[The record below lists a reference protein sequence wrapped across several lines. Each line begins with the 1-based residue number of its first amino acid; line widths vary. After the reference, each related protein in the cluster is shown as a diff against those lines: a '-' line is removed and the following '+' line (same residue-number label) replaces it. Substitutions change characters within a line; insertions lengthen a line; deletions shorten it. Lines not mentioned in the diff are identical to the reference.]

1 MSTAASTLPARRR
14 ISATAAVPGWVR
26 ALGWVAGGKIALSA
40 TGVFSPAYAYPIP
53 AGVFFLLAA
62 GFGFAGGYLLVM
74 GGRDRRTQPLGMF
87 LLLVGSAFA
96 KRLLWAGA
104 ATVDPLLVHVQQLP
118 VEAFLP
124 FFLWRF
130 VGDFPR
136 RPAWQP
142 RLVRWMS
149 SVSLGA
155 GVALAAF
162 ALAQAVRAGDGAQ
175 ARVDPP
181 LLWFTV
187 FGLML
192 PAFPHAMWRARGATA
207 DERRRVR
214 IVLVGITLGFGPVLA
229 AVLLSALPAFD
240 ALLGRPGGLRLVG
253 MAVYP
258 PLLSI
263 PLTLLYAVLV
273 HRALDLRA
281 IVRRALQYAT
291 ARYTFTALCAVPFV
305 AVAATMVQRRA
316 EPMAALWSGERGVAL
331 TAALGV
337 GALGLLLRRSAL
349 AALDRRFFREQYDA
363 RLILGELVERVR
375 LAGTPAELG
384 QVLQQRLDAA
394 LHLRF
399 VRLLVLHPAAGALV
413 PVDAGGPPLPL
424 AGRLARRIEQL
435 GVPVEVS
442 WGRRTPWLARLP
454 RADQSWLADSDA
466 HLLAPLNAAD
476 GSLLGALCLG
486 GKRSEL
492 PFTSEDLLLISAVA
506 SSAGAWLEHHLAV
519 RPGAWLAPDAD
530 APDHALARECTACG
544 AVADEN
550 DAGTPCPACGSPTRA
565 AALPRVVNAKYQ
577 LTARIGAGG
586 MGVVYRALDLSLHR
600 AVAIK
605 ALPRVSPA
613 AVFRLRDEARAMAAA
628 SHPGLA
634 IIFAVESWGGRP
646 MLVVEYLA
654 GGTLDERLARGRCD
668 PREAVDVVLA
678 LAPALE
684 RLHAAGILHGD
695 IKPSNIG
702 FAEEGAPRLLDFGLS
717 RVLDD
722 ARGEEGGA
730 ETVGEAGWGTPLY
743 LSPEVARGET
753 PPDAAADL
761 WALALVLYEAV
772 AGRHPFAG
780 GSAHRVLLSIY
791 DGAVPDLRRFVPDAP
806 APLAEL
812 LAAALHSDRRAR
824 PATAAELHHRL
835 RACRVAL

>member
-14 ISATAAVPGWVR
+14 LSATAPGWVR
-26 ALGWVAGGKIALSA
+26 ALAWVAGGKVVLAA
-40 TGVFSPAYAYPIP
+40 TGVLSPAYDYPIP
-53 AGVFFLLAA
+53 AGVFFLLAT
-62 GFGFAGGYLLVM
+62 GFGSAGAYLLVM

-104 ATVDPLLVHVQQLP
+104 AAVPLLVRVQQLP
-118 VEAFLP
+118 VEAFLA

-149 SVSLGA
+149 AASLGA
-155 GVALAAF
+155 GVTLAALA
-162 ALAQAVRAGDGAQ
+162 LVEAVRAGGGAQ

-192 PAFPHAMWRARGATA
+192 PAFPHAVWRARGASA

-214 IVLVGITLGFGPVLA
+214 IMLVGITLGFGPVLA
-229 AVLLSALPAFD
+229 AVLLSALPAVD
-240 ALLGRPGGLRLVG
+240 ALLGRPDGLRLVG

-305 AVAATMVQRRA
+305 AVAWTMVQRRA
-316 EPMAALWSGERGVAL
+316 EPMTSLWSGERGVVL
-331 TAALGV
+331 TAALAL
-337 GALGLLLRRSAL
+337 GALGLLLRRPAL

-384 QVLQQRLDAA
+384 HVLRHRLDAA

-413 PVDAGGPPLPL
+413 PVDAGIPPLPL
-424 AGRLARRIEQL
+424 AGRLARRIEQQ
-435 GVPVEVS
+435 GAPVEVD
-442 WGRRTPWLARLP
+442 WGRRASWLARLP
-454 RADQSWLADSDA
+454 RADQAWLADSDV
-466 HLLAPLNAAD
+466 HLLAPLNAVD

-492 PFTSEDLLLISAVA
+492 PFTGEDLLLLSAVA
-506 SSAGAWLEHHLAV
+506 SSAGAWLEHHLVV
-519 RPGAWLAPDAD
+519 RPGAWLAPDVGAPAD
-530 APDHALARECTACG
+530 ALARECVACG
-544 AVADEN
+544 AVEDGN
-550 DAGTPCPACGSPTRA
+550 DAEGPCPGCGSAMRS

-577 LTARIGAGG
+577 LAARIGAGG

-600 AVAIK
+600 TVAIK

-646 MLVVEYLA
+646 MLVVEHLE
-654 GGTLDERLARGRCD
+654 GGTLAERLARGRCD
-668 PREAVDVVLA
+668 SREAVDVVLA
-678 LAPALE
+678 LAPALA

-702 FAEEGAPRLLDFGLS
+702 FAEDGAPRLLDFGLA
-717 RVLDD
+717 RLLED
-722 ARGEEGGA
+722 ARGEDGGA
-730 ETVGEAGWGTPLY
+730 ETVSAAGWGTPLY

-780 GSAHRVLLSIY
+780 GPAHRVLLSIY
-791 DGAVPDLRRFVPDAP
+791 DGAVPDLRRLVPDAP

-812 LAAALHSDRRAR
+812 LAAALHFDRRAR
-824 PATAAELHHRL
+824 PPTAAELHHRL
-835 RACRVAL
+835 QACRAAL